1 MIERRGRPTRS
12 TRYRGS
18 GINREASP
26 LRAGTVPYV
35 SILAGSLLPVLLLQA
50 DVMPLSPPLGYIML
64 VAWRLMRPG
73 LLPIW
78 AGVPLGL
85 FDDLVSGQPI
95 GCAVLLWSLTMIAFE
110 YLEQQV
116 PWRGF
121 WQDWFTAGLAIVLY
135 ILAAMALSR
144 ATVSPAL
151 LLAMLPQI
159 VVAVVLYPVFARL
172 VSRLDLFRLARTRR
186 IG

>member
-1 MIERRGRPTRS
+1 VIERRGRPLRS
-12 TRYRGS
+12 ASYGSS
-18 GINREASP
+18 GINREASA
-26 LRAGTVPYV
+26 LRANTVPYA
-35 SILAGSLLPVLLLQA
+35 SIIAGSLLPILLFQA
-50 DVMPLSPPLGYIML
+50 DVMPIAPPLGFMML

-78 AGVPLGL
+78 SGVPLGL

-95 GCAVLLWSLTMIAFE
+95 GSAVLLWSLAMIAFE
-110 YLEQQV
+110 YLEQRM

-121 WQDWFTAGLAIVLY
+121 WQDWFTAGLAIIVY

-151 LLAMLPQI
+151 LFAMLPQI

-172 VSRLDLFRLARTRR
+172 VSRLDRFRLARTRR
-186 IG
+186 VG

>member
-1 MIERRGRPTRS
+1 MIDRRARPLRS
-12 TRYRGS
+12 ARYRSS

-26 LRAGTVPYV
+26 LRALTVPYA

-50 DVMPLSPPLGYIML
+50 DVMPLSPPLGFMML
-64 VAWRLMRPG
+64 LAWRLMRPG

-85 FDDLVSGQPI
+85 FDDCISGQPI
-95 GCAVLLWSLTMIAFE
+95 GSAVFLWSLAMIALE
-110 YLEQQV
+110 YLEQRI

-121 WQDWFTAGLAIVLY
+121 WQDWFTACLAIVTY

-144 ATVSPAL
+144 ASVSTPLLVATV
-151 LLAMLPQI
+151 PQI
-159 VVAVVLYPVFARL
+159 MVAAVLYPLLARL
-172 VSRLDLFRLARTRR
+172 VSRLDRFRLARTRR

>member
-1 MIERRGRPTRS
+1 MIDRRARPVRS
-12 TRYRGS
+12 MHYSS
-18 GINREASP
+18 GINREPSP
-26 LRAGTVPYV
+26 LRARTVPYA
-35 SILAGSLLPVLLLQA
+35 SILAGSLLPVFLQA
-50 DVMPLSPPLGYIML
+50 DVMPLSPPLGFLML

-85 FDDLVSGQPI
+85 ADDLVSGQPVGSAI
-95 GCAVLLWSLTMIAFE
+95 FLWSLTMIAFE
-110 YLEQQV
+110 YLEQRI

-121 WQDWFTAGLAIVLY
+121 WQDWFTAGLAIIVY

-144 ATVSPAL
+144 ATVSSAL
-151 LLAMLPQI
+151 FLAVLPQM
-159 VVAVVLYPVFARL
+159 VVAVVLYPVIARL
-172 VSRLDLFRLARTRR
+172 VSRLDRFRLARTRR

>member
-1 MIERRGRPTRS
+1 MIDRRGRPLRS
-12 TRYRGS
+12 ARYSGS

-26 LRAGTVPYV
+26 LRANTVPYA
-35 SILAGSLLPVLLLQA
+35 SILAGSLLPVVLLQA
-50 DVMPLSPPLGYIML
+50 DVMPLSPPLGFIML

-78 AGVPLGL
+78 VGVPLGL
-85 FDDLVSGQPI
+85 ADDLVSGQPI
-95 GCAVLLWSLTMIAFE
+95 GSAVLLWSLTMIAFE
-110 YLEQQV
+110 YLESQV

-151 LLAMLPQI
+151 LVAMLPQI
-159 VVAVVLYPVFARL
+159 VVAVVLYPACARL
-172 VSRLDLFRLARTRR
+172 VSWLDRFRLARTRR
-186 IG
+186 VG

>member
-1 MIERRGRPTRS
+1 MDRRSRVTRS
-12 TRYRGS
+12 VRYRS
-18 GINREASP
+18 GINREPSP
-26 LRAGTVPYV
+26 LRARTVPYA
-35 SILAGSLLPVLLLQA
+35 SIMAGSLLPFFLQA
-50 DVMPLSPPLGYIML
+50 DVMPLAPPLGFIML

-78 AGVPLGL
+78 VGVPLGL

-95 GCAVLLWSLTMIAFE
+95 GSAVLLWSFTMIAFE
-110 YLEQQV
+110 YLEQRV

-121 WQDWFTAGLAIVLY
+121 WQDWFTAGLAIVFY

-151 LLAMLPQI
+151 ALAVLPQI
-159 VVAVVLYPVFARL
+159 AVAVVLYPVFARA
-172 VSRLDLFRLARTRR
+172 VSWLDRFRLARTRR

>member
-1 MIERRGRPTRS
+1 VIDRRPGRPRS
-12 TRYRGS
+12 VRYRS

-26 LRAGTVPYV
+26 LRARTVPYV
-35 SILAGSLLPVLLLQA
+35 SIVAGSLLPVFVQA
-50 DVMPLSPPLGYIML
+50 DAMPLSPPLGFVML

-85 FDDLVSGQPI
+85 VDDLVSGQPL
-95 GCAVLLWSLTMIAFE
+95 GSAVLLWSLTMIAFE

-135 ILAAMALSR
+135 IVAAMALSR
-144 ATVSPAL
+144 ATVSPPL

-159 VVAVVLYPVFARL
+159 VVAVVLYPAFARA
-172 VSRLDLFRLARTRR
+172 VSWLDRFRLARTRR
-186 IG
+186 VG

>member
-1 MIERRGRPTRS
+1 MIDRRSSRQRS
-12 TRYRGS
+12 VRYRS

-26 LRAGTVPYV
+26 LRARTVPYA
-35 SILAGSLLPVLLLQA
+35 SIVAGSLLPVFVQA
-50 DVMPLSPPLGYIML
+50 DAMPLLPPLGFVML

-85 FDDLVSGQPI
+85 VDDLVSGQPL
-95 GCAVLLWSLTMIAFE
+95 GSAVLLWSLTMIAFE
-110 YLEQQV
+110 YLESQV

-144 ATVSPAL
+144 ATVSPPL

-159 VVAVVLYPVFARL
+159 VVAVVLYPAFARA
-172 VSRLDLFRLARTRR
+172 VSWLDRFRLARTRR

>member
-1 MIERRGRPTRS
+1 MIDRRGRTARS
-12 TRYRGS
+12 ARYRGS

-26 LRAGTVPYV
+26 LRANTVPYA

-50 DVMPLSPPLGYIML
+50 DVMPLAPPLGFMML

-95 GCAVLLWSLTMIAFE
+95 GSAVLLWSLAMIAFE

-135 ILAAMALSR
+135 VLAAMALSR

-151 LLAMLPQI
+151 LFAMLPQI
-159 VVAVVLYPVFARL
+159 VVAVVLYPVFARI
-172 VSRLDLFRLARTRR
+172 VSRLDQFRLARTRR